1 MSDDEGRQPQP
12 RFFLVFRYLEVV
24 RGRAVK
30 SSRCMLSCSLPR
42 LVRVPV
48 RTFKV
53 LHTSEATAVGGR
65 QGKVTAKSGAFAL
78 QLDTPTGL
86 GGQGGSGTNPEELF
100 AAGYAACFRGA
111 MGVAQ
116 AQLKLPAIPA
126 ETTVAAI
133 VPIGKHD
140 NGNLGVQVTL
150 NVHVPGWQKS
160 DVQQLLEKA
169 HTICPYSHATRNN
182 IKVTLNAV

>member
-1 MSDDEGRQPQP
+1 M
-12 RFFLVFRYLEVV
+12 
-24 RGRAVK
+24 
-30 SSRCMLSCSLPR
+30 
-42 LVRVPV
+42 

-65 QGKVTAKSGAFAL
+65 QGKVTAQSGAFNL

-86 GGQGGSGTNPEELF
+86 GGKGGPGTNPEELF
-100 AAGYAACFRGA
+100 AAGYSACFRGA
-111 MGVAQ
+111 MGLAQ
-116 AQLKLPAIPA
+116 TQLKMPALPA
-126 ETTVAAI
+126 ETTVKAV

-140 NGNLGVQVTL
+140 DGNLGVQATL
-150 NVHVPGWQKS
+150 NVHVPGWKKE
-160 DVQQLLEKA
+160 DVQKLLEKA